1 MFWINIGIAGLD
13 NYVLGGKVDYYH
25 HQAIINI
32 PPADLFHEIKSDFRN
47 VQLLTSQ
54 RFENFA
60 T

>member
-13 NYVLGGKVDYYH
+13 NCVLGGKIDHYH

-32 PPADLFHEIKSDFRN
+32 PQADLFHEIKSDFRK
-47 VQLLTSQ
+47 VPLLTSQ